1 MFKLNVE
8 IWFNDENTSSIE
20 LNKRLACFPSQALKI
35 AGEIIQ
41 GVSDFDYKR
50 VRVTLMRGRNMI
62 FNLERGSG
70 KLF

>member
-20 LNKRLACFPSQALKI
+20 LNKRISCFPSYALKI
-35 AGEIIQ
+35 AGEIFQ
-41 GVSDFDYKR
+41 GLSDFDYKR
-50 VRVTLMRGRNMI
+50 VRITLMRGRNMI
-62 FNLERGSG
+62 FNLERGFG